1 VKVPPLP
8 MNEETLN
15 NQIEDLKTDED
26 ELNEV
31 LDEYDLDES
40 LEAEFDAIDAEF
52 KELQIVYLSLQN
64 TRRFLH
70 DAT

>member
-1 VKVPPLP
+1 MDDQDHLA
-8 MNEETLN
+8 E
-15 NQIEDLKTDED
+15 QIEDLKTDED

-52 KELQIVYLSLQN
+52 RELQIVYTSLLN
-64 TRRFLH
+64 TRKFLNH
-70 DAT
+70 ATS

>member
-1 VKVPPLP
+1 MDELS
-8 MNEETLN
+8 

-52 KELQIVYLSLQN
+52 RELQIVYTSLLN
-64 TRRFLH
+64 TRKFLNN
-70 DAT
+70 A

>member
-1 VKVPPLP
+1 MDELS
-8 MNEETLN
+8 

-52 KELQIVYLSLQN
+52 NELQIVYTSLLN
-64 TRRFLH
+64 TRKFLNN
-70 DAT
+70 A

>member
-1 VKVPPLP
+1 MDDQDHLA
-8 MNEETLN
+8 E
-15 NQIEDLKTDED
+15 QIEDLKTDED

>member
-1 VKVPPLP
+1 MDELS
-8 MNEETLN
+8 

-52 KELQIVYLSLQN
+52 KELQIVYTSLLN
-64 TRRFLH
+64 TRKFLNN
-70 DAT
+70 A

>member
-1 VKVPPLP
+1 
-8 MNEETLN
+8 MNDELS

-52 KELQIVYLSLQN
+52 RELQIVYTSLLN
-64 TRRFLH
+64 TRKFLNN
-70 DAT
+70 A

>member
-1 VKVPPLP
+1 MDELS
-8 MNEETLN
+8 

-40 LEAEFDAIDAEF
+40 FEAEFDAIDAEF
-52 KELQIVYLSLQN
+52 RELQIVYTSLLN
-64 TRRFLH
+64 TRKFLNN
-70 DAT
+70 A